1 MKKASL
7 RTTKKHRVVRFQ
19 VSTRRPP
26 SAPSRASTR
35 SYRKQTDNKSSRR
48 VTFNGISRDSSC
60 FYGRPYLSVCV
71 CDVQIKIE
79 GKLLASGYES
89 SRSDGK
95 HVGTRLVVYAY
106 FGAGR
111 CPFPPTSHLT
121 RNSLTVTIYLISDAA
136 TGRTFPELVRLP
148 KCQTHGQVAVLLL
161 QFSFLTKDKKV
172 ARYQIW
178 RTRRTLQL
186 CHLAMAIY
194 E

>member
-1 MKKASL
+1 MESL
-7 RTTKKHRVVRFQ
+7 EIAVVFTD
-19 VSTRRPP
+19 VHI
-26 SAPSRASTR
+26 
-35 SYRKQTDNKSSRR
+35 YR
-48 VTFNGISRDSSC
+48 
-60 FYGRPYLSVCV
+60 YA

-79 GKLLASGYES
+79 GKLLASGYDS

-106 FGAGR
+106 FGAG
-111 CPFPPTSHLT
+111 TSHLT